1 MRFVALI
8 SLAAVVLALC
18 ATPVA
23 AQAPVQTPD
32 AAEQLPR
39 RVWLGAVFDSR
50 QLKIDDPTP
59 PSLKISDVVAG
70 GTAAQAGIRAG
81 DVVLA
86 INDTPV
92 NQWTDI
98 APLLRLART
107 DQAGFVTVRRDDKP
121 LRLAVTWVS
130 TPLET
135 VPGATVRY
143 SSVQSPRGYALRTI
157 IAAPNRPASDTRRLP
172 AFLYVQGL
180 GCATIDRP
188 SMTGLPD
195 VELPREL
202 AAEGF
207 VTLRVDK
214 PGTGDSLGPPC
225 DQITFAEEL
234 DDYRAAFDKLASLPE
249 VDPSRVYIFGYSFG
263 GVFAPFIAEG
273 KDVAGIAVYGT
284 HARTWLE
291 YELENT
297 RRQMTVLGE
306 SPATVSERLQHVG
319 AFQSML
325 LLRKMTPAEI
335 FAERPDL
342 KFEAPLM
349 DDTHQYGRHARFFH
363 ELQERNIAEAWQN
376 LESLNVLALHGE
388 YDWVSSPED
397 AELIARIAT
406 NGKGEGEMQSLPGL
420 DHGMTRHNSLTES
433 VTNFARGEWTSI
445 VTNTLLNWTD
455 RTYRPPARK
464 PLPPEVKP

>member
-1 MRFVALI
+1 MRLVALI
-8 SLAAVVLALC
+8 LLALC
-18 ATPVA
+18 FAGIPRAA
-23 AQAPVQTPD
+23 AQSPAPRD
-32 AAEQLPR
+32 ADNTLPR
-39 RVWLGAVFDSR
+39 RVWLGAGFGPRTREELALPDS
-50 QLKIDDPTP
+50 QL
-59 PSLKISDVVAG
+59 LISEVAPG
-70 GTAAQAGIRAG
+70 GTAAAAGVHVG
-81 DVVLA
+81 DILLA
-86 INDTPV
+86 INDTPLK
-92 NQWTDI
+92 NWNEI
-98 APLLRLART
+98 APLLRIPKPG
-107 DQAGFVTVRRDDKP
+107 DNGFVTVRRDDKP

-135 VPGATVRY
+135 IAGATVRY
-143 SSVQSPRGYALRTI
+143 STLDAPAGYTLRTI
-157 IAAPNRPASDTRRLP
+157 IAAPNRPATDTRRLP

-180 GCATIDRP
+180 ACSSIDRP
-188 SMTGLPD
+188 TMNGLPD

-202 AAEGF
+202 AANGF
-207 VTLRVDK
+207 LTLRVDK
-214 PGTGDSLGPPC
+214 PGLGDSQGPPC

-234 DDYRAAFDKLASLPE
+234 DVYRAAFDKLASLPE

-273 KDVAGIAVYGT
+273 KNVAGIAVYGT

-306 SPATVSERLQHVG
+306 SPATASERLQHVG
-319 AFQSML
+319 SFQSML

-363 ELQERNIAEAWQN
+363 ELQERNIAQAWQN
-376 LESLNVLALHGE
+376 LVAPNVLALHGE

-406 NGKGEGEMQSLPGL
+406 NAEGQGEMQSLPGL
-420 DHGMTRHNSLTES
+420 DHGMTRHDSLAES
-433 VTNFARGEWTSI
+433 VTNFAKGEWTSI
-445 VTNTLLNWTD
+445 VINTLLNWTD
-455 RTYRPPARK
+455 RTQRRPARK
-464 PLPPEVKP
+464 PLPPAP

>member
-1 MRFVALI
+1 MRLVALI
-8 SLAAVVLALC
+8 LLALC
-18 ATPVA
+18 CAGGPRA
-23 AQAPVQTPD
+23 GAQTAGPREGETV
-32 AAEQLPR
+32 LPR
-39 RVWLGAVFDSR
+39 RVWLGAAFGPRTPEEFTAADSR
-50 QLKIDDPTP
+50 L
-59 PSLKISDVVAG
+59 LISAVVPG
-70 GTAAQAGIRAG
+70 GTAAAAGVQAG
-81 DVVLA
+81 DTLLA
-86 INDTPV
+86 VNDAPIT
-92 NQWTDI
+92 NWNDI
-98 APLLRLART
+98 APLLRAAKPG
-107 DQAGFVTVRRDDKP
+107 DAGFVTVRRDGKP
-121 LRLAVTWVS
+121 LRLPVTWVS

-135 VPGATVRY
+135 IPGATVRY
-143 SSVQSPRGYALRTI
+143 STLQSPRGYTLRTI
-157 IAAPNRPASDTRRLP
+157 IAAPNRAATDTRRLP
-172 AFLYVQGL
+172 AFLYIQGL
-180 GCATIDRP
+180 GCASIDRP
-188 SMTGLPD
+188 TMTGLPD

-202 AAEGF
+202 AANGF
-207 VTLRVDK
+207 LTMRVDK
-214 PGTGDSLGPPC
+214 PGVGDSLGPPC

-234 DDYRAAFDKLASLPE
+234 EVYRAAFDQLTSLAE
-249 VDPSRVYIFGYSFG
+249 VDPARVYIFGYSFG

-273 KDVAGIAVYGT
+273 KSVAGIAVYGT

-363 ELQERNIAEAWQN
+363 ELQDRNVAKAWQDLN
-376 LESLNVLALHGE
+376 APNVLAMHGE

-406 NGKGEGEMQSLPGL
+406 NAGGQGEMQSLPGL
-420 DHGMTRHNSLTES
+420 DHGMTRHDSLAES
-433 VTNFARGEWTSI
+433 VTHFAKGEWTSI
-445 VTNTLLNWTD
+445 ITNTLLNWTD
-455 RTYRPPARK
+455 RTQRRPARK
-464 PLPPEVKP
+464 PLPPQVTP